1 MLTTGFRH
9 EGPAAIRYPRGKG
22 PGASVG
28 SDLDSIEIGKAEKL
42 REGKDIALLM
52 FGSLRQECEVAAEE
66 LGATLVNMR
75 FVKPLDYAMIDE
87 IAGSHQLIVTLEDN
101 VIGGGAGSAVSEYL
115 ALKGDSPDILHLGL
129 PDRFIEHASREELLA
144 QCGLNSQG
152 IIDSVRK
159 HRPQV
164 FVKERTLS

>member
-1 MLTTGFRH
+1 
-9 EGPAAIRYPRGKG
+9 
-22 PGASVG
+22 
-28 SDLDSIEIGKAEKL
+28 
-42 REGKDIALLM
+42 M
-52 FGSLRQECEVAAEE
+52 FGSLRQQCEEAAEE

-87 IAGSHQLIVTLEDN
+87 VVSTHKLIVTLEDN
-101 VIGGGAGSAVSEYL
+101 VISGGAGSAVSEYL
-115 ALKGDSPDILHLGL
+115 AVRGDSPDILHLGL
-129 PDRFIEHASREELLA
+129 PDRFIEHASREEILTE
-144 QCGLNSQG
+144 CGLDARG